1 MPKPEDLHIIPPSAS
16 NRVDHYTGLSKA
28 STMSSLKPIRRL
40 VAGNNPAGRSAV
52 QFDGSAPNAHPSS
65 MSAGRGHTDLWV
77 WNDSPMALG
86 GSSDDGL
93 LKYRFP
99 GEPRGGHLRVVQSV
113 GRPADYDPTRD
124 PEVVPHHPPKLRP
137 GTTGTWDRGGNSL
150 YTSSMHK
157 TQTVDYGMML
167 NGNRELRLDEGTVL
181 MQPGDIV
188 IQVGAWHEW
197 AYPTDAQMAFD
208 MIGADFPG
216 GVGTAIGNDAPLAPK
231 SAPPGIR
238 LSRRIVTIDRPS
250 DGRSEI
256 VSDGPCPD
264 VLLDPARPGFASQ
277 RMWTTDSCPARIVR
291 ETLHLPRTLEP
302 KNGGTTFRVDIL
314 PPDATWQGKVS
325 EDAVRRYF
333 SSAGSPGA
341 CAWHAGAHPY
351 AQKTLSFDYC
361 VILEGEAVLILD
373 EQELV
378 FRAGEV
384 ALLKGVRHAW
394 SNRSDARAVIAISS
408 HDGRA

>member
-1 MPKPEDLHIIPPSAS
+1 M
-16 NRVDHYTGLSKA
+16 
-28 STMSSLKPIRRL
+28 STLKPIRRL

-52 QFDGSAPNAHPSS
+52 QIDGPAPNSHPSS

-77 WNDSPMALG
+77 WNDSPMSLG

-113 GRPADYDPTRD
+113 GRPDDYEPAKD

-216 GVGTAIGNDAPLAPK
+216 GVGTAIGDDLPLTPK
-231 SAPPGIR
+231 PVPPGIR
-238 LSRRIVTIDRPS
+238 LNRRIVTIDRAS

-277 RMWTTDSCPARIVR
+277 RMWTTDSCPARILR

-314 PPDATWQGKVS
+314 PPDATWQGRVGEHEARS
-325 EDAVRRYF
+325 YF
-333 SSAGSPGA
+333 ASAGSPGA
-341 CAWHAGAHPY
+341 CAWHAGARHPY
-351 AQKTLSFDYC
+351 VQKTMTFDYC
-361 VILEGEAVLILD
+361 VVLEGEAVLVLD
-373 EQELV
+373 EQEVVLGS
-378 FRAGEV
+378 GEV

-394 SNRSDARAVIAISS
+394 SNQSGTRAVIAISS
-408 HDGRA
+408 HDGRL

>member
-1 MPKPEDLHIIPPSAS
+1 M
-16 NRVDHYTGLSKA
+16 
-28 STMSSLKPIRRL
+28 STLKPIRRL
-40 VAGNNPAGRSAV
+40 VAGNNSAGNSTV
-52 QFDGSAPNAHPSS
+52 LIDGAAPNSHPSS

-86 GSSDDGL
+86 GTSDDSL

-113 GRPADYDPTRD
+113 ARPADYDPAKD
-124 PEVVPHHPPKLRP
+124 PEVVPHHPPKLRA

-208 MIGADFPG
+208 MIGADFPDG
-216 GVGTAIGNDAPLAPK
+216 NGNAVGNDRPLISAA
-231 SAPPGIR
+231 APPGIK
-238 LSRRIVTIDRPS
+238 LNRRIVTIDRPS
-250 DGRSEI
+250 DGRSVI

-277 RMWTTDSCPARIVR
+277 RMWVTEGCPAKMVY
-291 ETLHLPRTLEP
+291 ETLHLPRTMES
-302 KNGGTTFRVDIL
+302 KMGGTSFRVDIL
-314 PPDATWQGKVS
+314 PPDQSWQGKVTE
-325 EDAVRRYF
+325 EDVAAHFKRM
-333 SSAGSPGA
+333 GSPQA
-341 CAWHAGAHPY
+341 SAWQAGAKHRY
-351 AQKTLSFDYC
+351 LQKTSTFDYC
-361 VILEGEAVLILD
+361 VVLEGELLLLLD
-373 EQELV
+373 EQDAL
-378 FRAGEV
+378 FKAGEV

-394 SNRSDARAVIAISS
+394 SNSSNQRAVIAISS
-408 HDGRA
+408 HEGRA

>member
-1 MPKPEDLHIIPPSAS
+1 MQPAIFTALFLFIPVETFA
-16 NRVDHYTGLSKA
+16 
-28 STMSSLKPIRRL
+28 MSSLKPIRRL
-40 VAGNNPAGRSAV
+40 LAGNDAAGRSTV
-52 QFDGSAPNAHPSS
+52 LIDGAAPNAHPSS

-77 WNDSPMALG
+77 WNDSPMALSG
-86 GSSDDGL
+86 TSDDSL

-113 GRPADYDPTRD
+113 GRPADYDPARD
-124 PEVVPHHPPKLRP
+124 PEVIPHHPPKLRP

-216 GVGTAIGNDAPLAPK
+216 GVGTAIGNDQPLQPKPAPA
-231 SAPPGIR
+231 GIR
-238 LSRRIVTIDRPS
+238 LNRRIVTIDRPS
-250 DGRSEI
+250 DGKSII

-277 RMWTTDSCPARIVR
+277 RMWVTEGCPAKMVY
-291 ETLHLPRTLEP
+291 ETLHLPRTMEP
-302 KNGGTTFRVDIL
+302 QNGGTVFRVDIL
-314 PPDATWQGKVS
+314 PPDATWQGKATVD
-325 EDAVRRYF
+325 DARKF
-333 SSAGSPGA
+333 FAAMGSPGA
-341 CAWHAGAHPY
+341 SAWHDGAKHPY
-351 AQKTLSFDYC
+351 LQQTATFDYC
-361 VILEGEAVLILD
+361 VLLEGELTLLLD
-373 EQELV
+373 TQEV
-378 FRAGEV
+378 TFKAGEV

-394 SNRSDARAVIAISS
+394 SNRSRARAVLAISS
-408 HDGRA
+408 HQGRR

>member
-1 MPKPEDLHIIPPSAS
+1 M
-16 NRVDHYTGLSKA
+16 
-28 STMSSLKPIRRL
+28 STLKPIRRL

-52 QFDGSAPNAHPSS
+52 LIDGPAPDAHPSS

-86 GSSDDGL
+86 GGSDDGM

-113 GRPADYDPTRD
+113 GRPADYDPAMD

-216 GVGTAIGNDAPLAPK
+216 GVGTAIGNDQPLAPK
-231 SAPPGIR
+231 PVPPGIR
-238 LSRRIVTIDRPS
+238 LNRRIVTIDRAS

-277 RMWTTDSCPARIVR
+277 RMWATDSCPARIVR

-314 PPDATWQGKVS
+314 PPDATWQGRVG
-325 EDAVRRYF
+325 EREVRSYF
-333 SSAGSPGA
+333 ASAGSPAA
-341 CAWHAGAHPY
+341 CAWHAGAKHPY
-351 AQKTLSFDYC
+351 VQKTMTFDYC
-361 VILEGEAVLILD
+361 VILEGETVLVLD
-373 EQELV
+373 EQEVV
-378 FRAGEV
+378 FRTGEV

-394 SNRSDARAVIAISS
+394 SNRSGTRAVIAISS
-408 HDGRA
+408 HDGRL